1 MCIRDSSAAPRI
13 DTALRSA
20 GATVSY
26 APTESTTLVVR
37 GDVRNTNAMRD
48 VSNKEWDAKERGVP
62 IIGAG
67 TVVAWLREG
76 HHL

>member
-1 MCIRDSSAAPRI
+1 
-13 DTALRSA
+13 
-20 GATVSY
+20 
-26 APTESTTLVVR
+26 
-37 GDVRNTNAMRD
+37 MRD